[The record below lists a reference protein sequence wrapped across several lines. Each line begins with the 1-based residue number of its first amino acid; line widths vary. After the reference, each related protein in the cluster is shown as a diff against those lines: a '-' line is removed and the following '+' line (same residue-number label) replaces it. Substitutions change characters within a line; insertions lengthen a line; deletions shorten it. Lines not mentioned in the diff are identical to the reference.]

1 MKVDLQQHEFLKFQ
15 LRLAGSSM
23 AKIAQLLGISQ
34 SSVTVVSQ
42 GYRRSHRVQLEI
54 AEHLGTT
61 PEALFPDRY
70 THGRAN
76 QPSTTDNGK

>member
-1 MKVDLQQHEFLKFQ
+1 MTVDLQFHELLKCR

-23 AKIAQLLGISQ
+23 AQISKTLGITQ

-42 GYRRSHRVQLEI
+42 GYRRSHRIQTEI
-54 AEHLGTT
+54 ARQLNTT

-70 THGRAN
+70 SGKEAH
-76 QPSTTDNGK
+76 TTDET